1 MVRVK
6 YDDISMAFDFVGSA
20 PPMEHNAY
28 VSLDTGEI
36 YWTSEMNP
44 MDEELPD
51 DLETSDRYLAIPHK
65 NDLDLGRNLALRFVS
80 QELPERYGEAQA
92 FFRRKGAY
100 ARLKG
105 LLEAEGI
112 LEKWYKFEADA
123 VEKAMREWCE
133 ENGIRIIE
141 KDDESSA

>member
-1 MVRVK
+1 MVEIT
-6 YDDISMAFDFVGSA
+6 YEDISLAFDFVSSA

-28 VSLDTGEI
+28 ISIETGQI

-51 DLETSDRYLAIPHK
+51 DLENPDRYLEIPHK
-65 NDLDLGRNLALRFVS
+65 NDLDLGRNLALRFVD
-80 QELPERYGEAQA
+80 QELPKRFQEARS
-92 FFRRKGAY
+92 FFHSKGAY
-100 ARLKG
+100 GRFKG
-105 LLEAEGI
+105 LLEAEGV

-123 VEKAMREWCE
+123 VEKALREWCE

-141 KDDESSA
+141 KRNE